1 MKPLILICPRN
12 VDIYLLLTHI
22 LNVDGFRTVLASEEE
37 VGDKAAAMEPEAIIL
52 DTGTDVASTLKTC
65 VTLRSN
71 EATAA
76 IPTIALVAAGDERHY
91 LDLLKAGVDEN
102 FVRPVLPIRLL
113 NYLHSL
119 SKLTARPAPI
129 EPPLRDTLAFGGLT
143 IHVGRRLVIYEGRE
157 LQLGPIEFKL
167 LSRLL
172 EAPGNVFSRQQLIEF
187 AWPPNLYVQSRTVD
201 VHIGHLRR
209 SLRRLTGGNLIRTVR
224 ASGYAVELNRPVGE
238 GCISQI

>member
-22 LNVDGFRTVLASEEE
+22 LNVDGFRTALASEEE
-37 VGDKAAAMEPEAIIL
+37 VCEKAAAMKPEAIIL
-52 DTGTDVASTLKTC
+52 DTVPDAASTLKAC
-65 VTLRSN
+65 VTIRSN
-71 EATAA
+71 AVTAA
-76 IPTIALVAAGDERHY
+76 IPTIALVAAGDERYY

-102 FVRPVLPIRLL
+102 FVRPVLPSRLL

-119 SKLTARPAPI
+119 SNCKADPSPTKPSLT
-129 EPPLRDTLAFGGLT
+129 DTLVFGELT
-143 IHVGRRLVIYEGRE
+143 IQVGRRLVIHEGRE

-167 LSRLL
+167 LSRLI
-172 EAPGNVFSRQQLIEF
+172 EAPGNVFSRQQLIEI
-187 AWPPNLYVQSRTVD
+187 AWPPNHYVHSRTVD

-224 ASGYAVELNRPVGE
+224 ASGYAVELNRAQG
-238 GCISQI
+238 

>member
-22 LNVDGFRTVLASEEE
+22 LNVDGFRTALTSEEE
-37 VGDKAAAMEPEAIIL
+37 VGEKAAALMPDAIIL
-52 DTGTDVASTLKTC
+52 DTGADAASTLKACATI
-65 VTLRSN
+65 RSD
-71 EATAA
+71 EITAA
-76 IPTIALVAAGDERHY
+76 IPTIALVAASDERYY

-102 FVRPVLPIRLL
+102 FVRPVLPSRLL

-119 SKLTARPAPI
+119 SNLKAGL
-129 EPPLRDTLAFGGLT
+129 PPEKPSMPDTLAVGELT
-143 IHVGRRLVIYEGRE
+143 IQLGRRLVMYEGRE

-172 EAPGNVFSRQQLIEF
+172 QAPGNVFSRQQLIDI
-187 AWPPNLYVQSRTVD
+187 AWPADHYVHSRTVD

-209 SLRRLTGGNLIRTVR
+209 SLRRLTGHNLIRTVR
-224 ASGYAVELNRPVGE
+224 ASGYAVELRHARR
-238 GCISQI
+238 